1 LILCIV
7 KRGGG
12 RILNHLVG
20 GEKGGKEAEKL
31 KGLVFK
37 IEARLFFKKM

>member
-7 KRGGG
+7 KRGG
-12 RILNHLVG
+12 RILNHFVG